1 MITAQETDIY
11 ADVDCIST
19 EIPSH
24 SQTTEL
30 SQKLR
35 RLVAEN
41 RQLLFRVRRLEM
53 AATGQRES
61 KLAMEKNMTCLFN
74 TAVMVRRRPVLN
86 FKSFRM
92 HTIRFQEIS
101 RRDAEIF
108 SMRKE
113 FSSTSIN

>member
-1 MITAQETDIY
+1 MITPQETDIY

-53 AATGQRES
+53 VATGQRES

-74 TAVMVRRRPVLN
+74 TAVM
-86 FKSFRM
+86 
-92 HTIRFQEIS
+92 EIS

>member
-1 MITAQETDIY
+1 MITPQETDIY

-53 AATGQRES
+53 AATGH
-61 KLAMEKNMTCLFN
+61 